1 VIRINLLPYRA
12 QRRQQR
18 CRAFFVLLLSSAL
31 MGIFIVTVMACWFV
45 ARLDRQEMRNQ
56 YIRAENKRLDE
67 RIREVVALQQ
77 EIATLSLRQQ
87 AVESMQADRNQP
99 GYLLDEL
106 VRQVPAGVYLHSLQ
120 QHEQQVRIK
129 GYAQSND
136 RISELLRNL
145 EYRSHW
151 LEKPVLI
158 EVRSALL
165 EGYPAGQRVS
175 AFSIHVRMRRTS
187 DVQSDKQ
194 ADPSSH
200 VS

>member
-1 VIRINLLPYRA
+1 
-12 QRRQQR
+12 R

-99 GYLLDEL
+99 VYLLDEL

-187 DVQSDKQ
+187 DVQADKQ
-194 ADPSSH
+194 A
-200 VS
+200 